1 MILGQSY
8 AMHNN
13 SKIAPILL
21 LDEIFA
27 HLDDKR
33 KENLFFELEK
43 TPSQIWISST
53 NTDLDKIIKTSC
65 TKFILT

>member
-1 MILGQSY
+1 
-8 AMHNN
+8 
-13 SKIAPILL
+13 
-21 LDEIFA
+21 
-27 HLDDKR
+27 
-33 KENLFFELEK
+33 LFFELEK